1 MSAAGEATVRVLLA
15 DDHDVVR
22 MGLRALLGSSPGIE
36 VVGEAA
42 DGARALELAR
52 TLAPDIVIMDLSMA
66 GMDGLA
72 ATRAITAAGLPTRVL
87 VLTMHDEDE
96 YLVPLL
102 EAGAA
107 GYVVKSVAGA
117 ELLGAVRAIA
127 AGRSWV
133 RPEAAPLL
141 AGAWARRARAD
152 ETKQRHDSLSERER
166 DVFLFIA
173 QGYTT
178 SQIGRRLFISAK
190 TVDTYRRRVNA
201 KLDIA
206 DRADYVRLALD
217 LGLLVSDPPEGR

>member
-1 MSAAGEATVRVLLA
+1 MTETVRVVLA

-22 MGLRALLGSSPGIE
+22 MGLRALLSASPGIE
-36 VVGEAA
+36 IVGEAA
-42 DGARALELAR
+42 DGAAAVELAR
-52 TLAPDIVIMDLSMA
+52 SLHPHVVIMDLSMT
-66 GMDGLA
+66 GMDGLE

-127 AGRSWV
+127 GGRTWV

-141 AGAWARRARAD
+141 AQAWTRRTRVDETRARYD
-152 ETKQRHDSLSERER
+152 TLSERER
-166 DVFLFIA
+166 NVFLFIA

-178 SQIGRRLFISAK
+178 SQIGKRLFISAK

-201 KLDIA
+201 KLSIA

-217 LGLLVSDPPEGR
+217 LGLLVSESPAT

>member
-1 MSAAGEATVRVLLA
+1 MRVLLA

-22 MGLRALLGSSPGIE
+22 MGLRAPSPRGID

-42 DGARALELAR
+42 DGAQALELAR

-66 GMDGLA
+66 GMDGPGRHARHHRRRA
-72 ATRAITAAGLPTRVL
+72 AMRVL

-117 ELLGAVRAIA
+117 SCWARCAIA

-133 RPEAAPLL
+133 RPQAAPLL
-141 AGAWARRARAD
+141 AEAWSKRAKAD
-152 ETKQRHDSLSERER
+152 ETRQRTNR
-166 DVFLFIA
+166 
-173 QGYTT
+173 
-178 SQIGRRLFISAK
+178 
-190 TVDTYRRRVNA
+190 
-201 KLDIA
+201 
-206 DRADYVRLALD
+206 
-217 LGLLVSDPPEGR
+217 